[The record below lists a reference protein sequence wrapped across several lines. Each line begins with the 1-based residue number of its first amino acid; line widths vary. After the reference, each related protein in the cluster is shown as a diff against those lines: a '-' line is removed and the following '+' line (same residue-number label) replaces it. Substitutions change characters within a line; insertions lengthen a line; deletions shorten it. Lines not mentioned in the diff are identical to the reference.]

1 MKVILLII
9 IISISLTGCVG
20 WKTVHTNYTP
30 TNTKQLNF
38 KLNSIEIDV
47 DGNFDC
53 GHEVTIKKDNLISML
68 KDDISFLFDGNSPND
83 VNVKLSLKNY
93 KCNYELSSFQW
104 LHLIN
109 LWTWSSI
116 FGLPYT
122 FYEGGLLFII
132 EIYNKQNNEL
142 IFKFSK
148 SYNDDYY
155 LNLYSDSIETKII
168 NFTKDSMKLFKT
180 EVENN
185 KVELYSKYL
194 NFKQSE
200 KKDIIIPKE
209 NYIMVKILTKDAEI
223 TEDIFKVIQNGVEE
237 ILTENKFSLISKE
250 VQEQTLKEQ
259 AEQRKTECYDESC
272 LVEVGKMIA
281 AKNLLIIEIIKSEE
295 TYMFNLKL
303 VDLETGATL
312 KSKSSVYDSGI
323 KNIKELLIFS
333 KELTKNII
341 Q

>member
-1 MKVILLII
+1 MKILLFA
-9 IISISLTGCVG
+9 IISFLITGCIG
-20 WKTVHTNYTP
+20 WKTVHMNYTP
-30 TNTKQLNF
+30 TNTKQINF
-38 KLNSIEIDV
+38 RLNSIEIDV

-53 GHEVTIKKDNLISML
+53 GHDVTIKKDTMISML
-68 KDDISFLFDGNSPND
+68 KDDVSFLFDGNSPND
-83 VNVKLSLKNY
+83 VNVKLSLKNH

-132 EIYNKQNNEL
+132 EIYNKQNDEL

-148 SYNDDYY
+148 SYDDEYY
-155 LNLYSDSIETKII
+155 LNLYSDSIDMKII
-168 NFTKDSMKLFKT
+168 QFTKDSMKLFKT
-180 EVENN
+180 EVEQN
-185 KVELYSKYL
+185 KLELYGKYL
-194 NFKQSE
+194 NFKQNA
-200 KKDIIIPKE
+200 KKEIITPKD
-209 NYIMVKILTKDAEI
+209 NYVMLKILTKNDEINNDALKI
-223 TEDIFKVIQNGVEE
+223 IQNGVEE

-295 TYMFNLKL
+295 TYMFNLKF

-312 KSKSSVYDSGI
+312 KSKSSVYDNSI

-333 KELTKNII
+333 KELTQNII
-341 Q
+341 K